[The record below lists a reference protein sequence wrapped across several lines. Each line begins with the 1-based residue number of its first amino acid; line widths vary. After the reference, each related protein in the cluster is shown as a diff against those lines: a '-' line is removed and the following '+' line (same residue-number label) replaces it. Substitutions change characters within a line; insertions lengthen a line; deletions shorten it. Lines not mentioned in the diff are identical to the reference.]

1 MLTFFD
7 IEMIVCDFQCNV
19 DGYYIKK
26 SFYRNKSNFK
36 IKSIVKQKR
45 KGLNYME
52 LLFAR
57 NELNEKPK
65 KVQLDKIREEL
76 KAEEEKI
83 FYFDRDNSHKD
94 MMALVDALEDD
105 GYNVYFREVKYG
117 LADDEYMYEVHAL

>member
-1 MLTFFD
+1 M
-7 IEMIVCDFQCNV
+7 
-19 DGYYIKK
+19 
-26 SFYRNKSNFK
+26 
-36 IKSIVKQKR
+36 
-45 KGLNYME
+45 
-52 LLFAR
+52 
-57 NELNEKPK
+57 
-65 KVQLDKIREEL
+65 QLDKIREEL